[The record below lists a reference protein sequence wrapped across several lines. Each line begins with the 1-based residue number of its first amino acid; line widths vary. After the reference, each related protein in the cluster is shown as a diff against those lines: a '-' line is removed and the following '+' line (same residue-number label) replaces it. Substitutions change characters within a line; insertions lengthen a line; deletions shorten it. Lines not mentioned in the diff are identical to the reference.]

1 MEVLTSS
8 GPAGTPLVSH
18 TDQLPLF
25 PDLEARTAVMAQP
38 NEPAVPIWPL
48 AVAPVVC
55 LDTEIS
61 IGPGEVIH
69 LPPVLTGDARQRR
82 EQHEKTQRAAEALG
96 ELIWAA
102 QHDGSDTENW
112 EDLAECRYIDP
123 EVWFP
128 EKGGSA
134 ARAKRIC
141 ANCPVRTEC
150 LDQAISN
157 DERFGVWGGKDYAER
172 KAIKKERER
181 RVS

>member
-1 MEVLTSS
+1 MEVLTSAS
-8 GPAGTPLVSH
+8 SAGAPLVSR

-25 PDLEARTAVMAQP
+25 PELEDRVAAAQQD
-38 NEPAVPIWPL
+38 EPELLLLPPSQAS
-48 AVAPVVC
+48 VVC
-55 LDTEIS
+55 LDAEVS
-61 IGPGEVIH
+61 IRPGEVIH
-69 LPPVLTGDARQRR
+69 LPPILTDEARQRR
-82 EQHEKTQRAAEALG
+82 EQHEKAQRAAEALG

-102 QHDGSDTENW
+102 QHDGRDTKNW

-141 ANCPVRTEC
+141 ASCPVRIEC